1 MGKLDRDIKVD
12 SKRGKTREI
21 SETAISCGKGLDIGT
36 AFMYWAENKNDN
48 VCFRS
53 QRNAFFDIE
62 ASDFSKRMLS
72 KSKVRFIQEGDRLYV
87 IGNDAI
93 HFANI
98 FKKEIRRPLKSGVIS
113 RAEEEAL
120 SMVEL
125 IAKTI
130 IRQASYKGEILYY
143 SVPGKPMDADFN
155 VLYHEKILKEFLLSL
170 GYSPKPIN
178 EGMAVVFSE
187 LESTDFT
194 GLGLSFGA
202 GMVNMCFSYHSVPI
216 FTYSLTRSGDWI
228 DRQVAEV
235 ANETANRVSMIK
247 ESSLDLTKIDKNN
260 KVESSLSI
268 YYTHLIEYTLNNI
281 KKAFE
286 ETKGIPKIENPV
298 KIALAGG
305 TVLPKGF
312 LERFEE
318 HLSYIDFPFEIGDVE
333 MSLQPRFSVV
343 KGALVIAIAE
353 EEKSV

>member
-1 MGKLDRDIKVD
+1 MKRDIKVN
-12 SKRGKTREI
+12 SNR
-21 SETAISCGKGLDIGT
+21 GKGLDIGT
-36 AFMYWAENKNDN
+36 AFMYWAENKNGG
-48 VCFRS
+48 VTFRT

-62 ASDFSKRMLS
+62 ASDFSKGMLS

-87 IGNDAI
+87 IGNDAL

-98 FKKEIRRPLKSGVIS
+98 FKKEIRKPLKSGIIS
-113 RAEEEAL
+113 RDEKEAL
-120 SMVEL
+120 SMIEL

-130 IRQASYKGEILYY
+130 IRQASYKGEVLYY
-143 SVPGKPMDADFN
+143 SVPGKPLDTDIN
-155 VLYHEKILKEFLLSL
+155 ILYHEKILKEFLLSL
-170 GYSPKPIN
+170 GYNPKPIN

-202 GMVNMCFSYHSVPI
+202 GMVNMCFSYHGVPI
-216 FTYSLTRSGDWI
+216 FTYSLTKSGDWI
-228 DRQVAEV
+228 DQEVAEI
-235 ANETANRVSMIK
+235 ANETANRVSMVK

-260 KVESSLSI
+260 KIHSGLSI

-286 ETKGIPKIENPV
+286 ETKIMPKIENPI

-312 LERFEE
+312 LERFKE

-333 MSLQPRFSVV
+333 MSFQPRFSVA
-343 KGALVIAIAE
+343 KGALAIAMA
-353 EEKSV
+353 EEKKVKAI